1 VEKKAAMKRI
11 GIILAIAVFVL
22 FFASA
27 AEANENVI
35 ENKSDIKAKDTLSEK
50 ADSVSSPI
58 LGFILND
65 SSTTLCAEED
75 NINMPLYYKNVT
87 AYRIIATH
95 PTLLTEMID
104 KGKNCTNCPKY
115 VNFTTRAQKIYD
127 DKNVI
132 IETVIETPWWRY
144 WHGMNVS
151 IKGDVPKCNVTYF
164 RIYKLIDKT
173 VGDYPQVFVLYE
185 DGNARIIPQPPIGM
199 EKVTFGSS
207 VILGAT
213 EKQERHFVDIDLV
226 DIDPQNLSMDI
237 LYKDKTKSHVEL
249 QVNRSVNT
257 VEVSNITFDTSNHPF
272 ARFRSMW
279 VKDGNADID
288 HIRTQDEVVPIM
300 GNRTRLNG
308 TWWQFFRKVPSIHN
322 TYCPD
327 IKIEVFTQQL
337 HTKHE

>member
-1 VEKKAAMKRI
+1 MKRI

-27 AEANENVI
+27 TEAKENAI
-35 ENKSDIKAKDTLSEK
+35 ENRSDTTAKEILPEK
-50 ADSVSSPI
+50 ANSVSSPM

-75 NINMPLYYKNVT
+75 NINLPLYYKNIT

-95 PTLLTEMID
+95 PTYLLTEMID
-104 KGKNCTNCPKY
+104 KGKNCTNCPNY
-115 VNFTTRAQKIYD
+115 VNFTTQAQKIYD

-132 IETVIETPWWRY
+132 IETVIETPWWRQG
-144 WHGMNVS
+144 HGMNVS
-151 IKGDVPKCNVTYF
+151 IKGDIPNHNVTYL
-164 RIYKLIDKT
+164 RIYKLINETD
-173 VGDYPQVFVLYE
+173 GDYPQVFVLYE

-199 EKVTFGSS
+199 KKVTFGSS

-226 DIDPQNLSMDI
+226 DVDPKNLSMDI
-237 LYKDKTKSHVEL
+237 LYKDKTRSHVEL
-249 QVNRSVNT
+249 QVNRAQNT
-257 VEVSNITFDTSNHPF
+257 VEVSKITYDTSSHPF

-288 HIRTQDEVVPIM
+288 HIRTQDEVFPII
-300 GNRTRLNG
+300 GTPTKLNG
-308 TWWQFFRKVPSIHN
+308 TWWQFFKTVPSIHN

-327 IKIEVFTQQL
+327 IKIEVVTQTAAIQRING
-337 HTKHE
+337 TD